1 MSENNLLHPP
11 LARNT
16 EERHK
21 IYSKKAVMGFSL
33 FFTSIFGGV
42 LLMQNLR
49 EAGKKK
55 EARTVLLLSTFY
67 TVLCIYIVNIPE
79 EPNTSLTYVCNI
91 VGGIILT
98 EVFYKKHFADEKSY
112 EKKRIWKPLII
123 SLLIT
128 IPFVLAMI
136 SQI

>member
-11 LARNT
+11 LAT
-16 EERHK
+16 DAEERHK

-42 LLMQNLR
+42 LLMQNLK

-55 EARTVLLLSTFY
+55 EANTVLLVSTLY
-67 TVLCIYIVNIPE
+67 TALCIYIVNIPE
-79 EPNTSLTYVCNI
+79 ETNTSLTYVCNI

-98 EVFYKKHFADEKSY
+98 EIFYKKHFADEKSC
-112 EKKRIWKPLII
+112 EKKKIWKPLII
-123 SLLIT
+123 SILIT
-128 IPFVLAMI
+128 LPFVLAMI
-136 SQI
+136 SQM